1 MAIRYSENG
10 EIETYNE
17 ETGKTTGHISTMGNM
32 IEETEE
38 DKKRNEKM
46 WKEAMK
52 KYGLRNS
59 RKNKE
64 NRSVDTVKITPQMHW
79 KQV

>member
-1 MAIRYSENG
+1 
-10 EIETYNE
+10 
-17 ETGKTTGHISTMGNM
+17 MGNM

-64 NRSVDTVKITPQMHW
+64 NRSVDTVKTTPQMH
-79 KQV
+79 